1 MSILRIWR
9 GFTTPEKAEAYVNL
23 LRTTHFPNIATRRI
37 PGFQRIELATRPD
50 GDRVEVRTLMWF
62 DSLEAVKAYAGP
74 DYERAALAPTAEDL
88 LTEPD
93 LTVAHFTLQAEA
105 DALPA

>member
-9 GFTTPEKAEAYVNL
+9 GFTTPEKAEAYIHL
-23 LRTTHFPNIATRRI
+23 LRTTHFPNIAARRI
-37 PGFQRIELATRPD
+37 PGFQRIELASRPD

-74 DYERAALAPTAEDL
+74 DFERAAISPAAQGL

-93 LTVAHFTLQAEA
+93 ALVAHFELTASA
-105 DALPA
+105 DGDA